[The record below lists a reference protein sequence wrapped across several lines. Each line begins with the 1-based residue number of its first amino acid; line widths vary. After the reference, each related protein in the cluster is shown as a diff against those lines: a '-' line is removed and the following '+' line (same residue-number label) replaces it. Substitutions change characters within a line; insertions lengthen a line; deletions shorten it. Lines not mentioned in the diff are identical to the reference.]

1 MSHAATFSPDFMA
14 IAQELT
20 ANRAGI
26 KVASGSS
33 NGQELVPAEAFSRMQ
48 REGSSFLRRPVLN
61 GATVDAEGLTNNY
74 GVEPIMYFA
83 TFPDAEQAR
92 QYVYQGI
99 AAVGLVVGLILTSVA
114 VS

>member
-1 MSHAATFSPDFMA
+1 MSYAATLTPDFSSM
-14 IAQELT
+14 AQELG
-20 ANRAGI
+20 AKRGKA
-26 KVASGSS
+26 VAKTVSTGE
-33 NGQELVPAEAFSRMQ
+33 ELVPAEAFSRMQ
-48 REGSSFLRRPVLN
+48 REGKSFLRRPALN

-99 AAVGLVVGLILTSVA
+99 AAVGLVMGLILTSVA